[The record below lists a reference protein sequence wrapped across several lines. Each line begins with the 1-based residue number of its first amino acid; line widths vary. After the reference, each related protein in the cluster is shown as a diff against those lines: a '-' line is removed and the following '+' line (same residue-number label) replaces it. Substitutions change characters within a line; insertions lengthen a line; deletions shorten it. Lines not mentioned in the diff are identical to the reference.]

1 LRWTAAPPGLG
12 KLREGAKAD
21 EETTGKAREE
31 GTCVRF
37 RRRDGIEEG
46 NRMGGESFCS
56 FRLSAGFFVCWCCV
70 NRQGIGNRNGLRV
83 GPTDD

>member
-1 LRWTAAPPGLG
+1 MDCSAAGVGMGSGLG

-21 EETTGKAREE
+21 EETTGKARGQQGRE
-31 GTCVRF
+31 GVRF

-56 FRLSAGFFVCWCCV
+56 FRLSAGFFVCCV
-70 NRQGIGNRNGLRV
+70 ALR
-83 GPTDD
+83 